1 VVDHSLPFT
10 STREADIEISSCTEH
25 PPGAGD
31 DDAFDS
37 LVQVE
42 HWIDQFE
49 ITHHVDGEGIALLWP
64 VEGQDYHGGCFGC
77 ILRVVRYFDILDWEG
92 CVGLRDLDLERICEH
107 VGIEYD
113 C

>member
-1 VVDHSLPFT
+1 MVDHSLPFT
-10 STREADIEISSCTEH
+10 STGEADIEISSSTEH
-25 PPGAGD
+25 PAGPGD

-42 HWIDQFE
+42 HRIDQFE

-64 VEGQDYHGGCFGC
+64 VEGQDYHGGGFWC
-77 ILRVVRYFDILDWEG
+77 IFRVVRYFDILDREG
-92 CVGLRDLDLERICEH
+92 CVGLGNLDPEWICEH